1 MSDQLPPDGGWP
13 APVPPPAGWGPPPP
27 PPPGPST
34 PVPGAGWGP
43 PPPPPAGWGPPSP
56 PSWGAPPPQGYGP
69 WTPPPVQPG
78 VVPLRPLGLG
88 ELFDGAVQTMRQNP
102 KVMFGVSAVL
112 MGVAMLLSTVVLIVA
127 VAGFGVRPASADSTL
142 GRDEVAAAVSEG
154 VLSVGVPQ
162 VLTTLA
168 TILLTGILI
177 LAVSDAVLGRRPTVG
192 EVVQRVRPRIWALV
206 GLSLLT
212 GLIFVV
218 LVLLLSAPAAALL
231 LSSQPLLGGIAAAL
245 AVLALLVLAPFLWV
259 RLSFAAPALLLE
271 RLSVGRALARSWR
284 LTIGSWWR
292 VFGILFLTQLIAGVA
307 TSLLS
312 VPFAV
317 VGAIVGSALGNEA
330 TGWLASDALG
340 NLGIVLGSAVTAP
353 FTAAVTALLYID
365 VRIRREGLD
374 VALARAAEP
383 ATPAS

>member
-1 MSDQLPPDGGWP
+1 
-13 APVPPPAGWGPPPP
+13 
-27 PPPGPST
+27 
-34 PVPGAGWGP
+34 
-43 PPPPPAGWGPPSP
+43 
-56 PSWGAPPPQGYGP
+56 
-69 WTPPPVQPG
+69 VQPG

-112 MGVAMLLSTVVLIVA
+112 MGVAMLLSTVVLLVA
-127 VAGFGVRPASADSTL
+127 VAGFGVRPVSGDSTL
-142 GRDEVAAAVSEG
+142 GRDQVAAAVSEG
-154 VLSVGVPQ
+154 ALSVGVPQ

-192 EVVQRVRPRIWALV
+192 EVVQRVRPRIWALL

-231 LSSQPLLGGIAAAL
+231 LASQPLLGGIAAVL
-245 AVLALLVLAPFLWV
+245 AVLALIVLAPFLWV

-284 LTIGSWWR
+284 LTISSWWR

-317 VGAIVGSALGNEA
+317 VGAIVGGALGSES
-330 TGWLASDALG
+330 TGWLTSEALG